1 MPPWARSRRRRK
13 KREELPEGVHL
24 PSPSIQPLI
33 LAIGMTITVFGIVF
47 RGFAIALGEG
57 FSIPIIM
64 VLGLIITLAG
74 FVGWIR
80 EGRKAS
86 AAALRSNAE
95 AAPCAAIPWEPVLAS
110 LPAGE
115 SKERKMTQT
124 RSRVWVEVFAVV
136 VTLALG
142 GMMLYALLPF
152 ITAPDQ
158 QVVPPPQQMDLGQ
171 TLLTLFIAATAI
183 GAPLTVGIVLVL
195 LAKFVSRRVP
205 ASSSVAPEIPSPK
218 AKPRA
223 VEQSA
228 GDVGAR
234 SVDLENRGDGA
245 AVDRGGRGAGG
256 GWRRRSRSSTS
267 RDSCSGEEIP

>member
-1 MPPWARSRRRRK
+1 MLKRLLAQHPVGRAPKFWA
-13 KREELPEGVHL
+13 
-24 PSPSIQPLI
+24 
-33 LAIGMTITVFGIVF
+33 
-47 RGFAIALGEG
+47 
-57 FSIPIIM
+57 
-64 VLGLIITLAG
+64 
-74 FVGWIR
+74 
-80 EGRKAS
+80 
-86 AAALRSNAE
+86 
-95 AAPCAAIPWEPVLAS
+95 WEPVLHIE
-110 LPAGE
+110 AGK

-142 GMMLYALLPF
+142 GMLLYALLPF
-152 ITAPDQ
+152 LTAPDQ

-195 LAKFVSRRVP
+195 LAKFVSKRVP

-228 GDVGAR
+228 EMSAR
-234 SVDLENRGDGA
+234 AALIWKIVA
-245 AVDRGGRGAGG
+245 AVLLLIVAAGALAGLAA
-256 GWRRRSRSSTS
+256 TFAQFYQ
-267 RDSCSGEEIP
+267 